1 MKEKVLTY
9 KIPQHVVNNTLLF
22 LKRTTL
28 TGEESFSWVEIV
40 KYLSNPVQKTKK
52 IK

>member
-1 MKEKVLTY
+1 MKEKILTY
-9 KIPQHVVNNTLLF
+9 KLPQHVVNNMLLF
-22 LKRTTL
+22 LKRANM

-40 KYLSNPVQKTKK
+40 NYLNRPVQKIKK